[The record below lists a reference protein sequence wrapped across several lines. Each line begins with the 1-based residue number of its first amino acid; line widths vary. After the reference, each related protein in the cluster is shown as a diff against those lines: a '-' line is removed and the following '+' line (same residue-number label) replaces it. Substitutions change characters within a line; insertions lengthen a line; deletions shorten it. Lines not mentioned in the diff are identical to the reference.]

1 MKLPAF
7 QFYVGDWRKD
17 PGVQS
22 LGYHDRGIWF
32 EMLCIMHESPE
43 RGKLILNGAKM
54 PEDALARLLGLDNQI
69 LSNTLTTLLT
79 YGVASLCEETGAI
92 MSRRMVRDE
101 NLRKIR
107 QQAGKMGGN
116 PALLNQNQTT
126 VLKQIETPS
135 SSSSISSS
143 DEKQNG
149 SPVSIEKAIAY
160 GSQIGASEQ
169 VVRNWFTIRERDEW
183 MIHGS
188 NGFPRPVRNWMA
200 DLATAKSWKVQDSG
214 KSPNAKKPDGTHSS
228 QVGLS

>member
-69 LSNTLTTLLT
+69 LSTTLSTLLT

-135 SSSSISSS
+135 SSSSSSISSS
-143 DEKQNG
+143 PSGFEEIRSNRKRYATHQE
-149 SPVSIEKAIAY
+149 VMAY
-160 GSQIGASEQ
+160 
-169 VVRNWFTIRERDEW
+169 
-183 MIHGS
+183 
-188 NGFPRPVRNWMA
+188 
-200 DLATAKSWKVQDSG
+200 AKSQPMGIPDDCVDAFFDRMEEIGWTDDRGLALADWRARFRRYATNWHNNAQR
-214 KSPNAKKPDGTHSS
+214 PNGAR
-228 QVGLS
+228 